1 MQNQPKAGKPAW
13 TILKLLEWT
22 TSYFK
27 TNKIDSPRTTAEILL
42 AHILQLNRIDLYL
55 QYDQPVSGN
64 ELAHFKVLIKRRIN
78 REPAAYILGVK
89 EFWTLDLV
97 VTKDVLIPRPE
108 TECLVEAALLIF
120 SENDDSA
127 PGHDP
132 KQILELGTG
141 SGAITIALASQSPE
155 DHFLASDFSIAAL
168 KVAKENAKQHNLDAG
183 IDFLSGDLLTCLKD
197 SIQSFDMII
206 SNPPYIRTADLK
218 QLQPE
223 IYRYEPLLALDGHD
237 DGLFYIRQII
247 RNAHNYLRQKG
258 YLLLE
263 IGYDQKKAVQGII
276 DDCGIYEKVSFT
288 KDYGGHDRV
297 VQMRKRQRIPA

>member
-1 MQNQPKAGKPAW
+1 MQNQAKAGKPAW

-27 TNKIDSPRTTAEILL
+27 THKIDSSRTTAEILL

-127 PGHDP
+127 PGHEP

-141 SGAITIALASQSPE
+141 SGAITLALASQLPE
-155 DHFLASDFSIAAL
+155 DHFFASDFSVAAL
-168 KVAKENAKQHNLDAG
+168 KVAKENTKKHNLDAR
-183 IDFLSGDLLTCLKD
+183 ISFFSGNLLTCLRD
-197 SIQSFDMII
+197 GAQPFDMII
-206 SNPPYIRTADLK
+206 SNPPYIRTTVLK

-223 IYRYEPLLALDGHD
+223 IYRYEPLLALDGHE

-247 RNAHNYLRQKG
+247 CNAHNYLKQKG

-276 DDCGIYEKVSFT
+276 AGCGIYEDVSFT

-297 VQMRKRQRIPA
+297 VQMKKK